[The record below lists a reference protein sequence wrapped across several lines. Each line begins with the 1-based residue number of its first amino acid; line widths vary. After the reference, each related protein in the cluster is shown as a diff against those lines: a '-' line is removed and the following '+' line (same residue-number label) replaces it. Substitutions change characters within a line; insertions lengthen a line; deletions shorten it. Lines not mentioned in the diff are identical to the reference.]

1 MKIAVIGC
9 GAVGSIFAAHLARA
23 AEAEVWAYD
32 VWKEHIEA
40 IRSNGLYISGASE
53 FTARLNATS
62 DPKSLPRCDY
72 GIVATKAIHTRAA
85 IAQAAHAFDENGA
98 VCSVQNGVGNEE
110 IIAEHVK
117 YVIRGTTFPAG
128 HPIAPGHIGFD
139 IKGDTWIGPFEPT
152 STPYLKVEELAS
164 LMTRSGM
171 NTIPLQDAR
180 GAQWTKLIFNA
191 STNPV
196 GALTLLHHGAATR
209 FAPTGQLFNDLIAEG
224 EAVAAKLGI
233 KLHGDP
239 RQLVQKGANA
249 TGKHRAS
256 MLQDVLAK
264 RQTEVHETV
273 AMAKT
278 CEGAGFDAF
287 WIAEAYPW
295 WRKHGFEARSST
307 AILAVIAGQTRRMQ
321 LGWGIISPYTRH
333 PVQVAM
339 EARVMQDL
347 AGDRFLLG
355 LGASKIFMKEIGEG
369 EGEKVGPATVM
380 RESIEIVKGVL
391 RGDPFEYQGKV
402 FTASVPPLKPDM
414 HASRKLPPIYVA
426 GTGPVMQKMSGS
438 ISDGLLT
445 ASITTPAFV
454 RYSLKNLNEGAR
466 KAGKNVSDLV
476 LGSVIVGS
484 IGRDSAKG
492 KEGAREQAAMYL
504 ANKVQNIRRS
514 ADTLLECAGLT
525 FEELQPVA
533 DAMEKGGRK
542 AAAKAVTDEIL
553 CKVCA
558 IAGTPDEC
566 IQRIEEYRAAGC
578 THIMLEIWGDDR
590 TGQAK
595 LFGEAVLPHFKK

>member
-1 MKIAVIGC
+1 MPIPFNIG
-9 GAVGSIFAAHLARA
+9 VLQLSM
-23 AEAEVWAYD
+23 
-32 VWKEHIEA
+32 
-40 IRSNGLYISGASE
+40 
-53 FTARLNATS
+53 
-62 DPKSLPRCDY
+62 
-72 GIVATKAIHTRAA
+72 
-85 IAQAAHAFDENGA
+85 
-98 VCSVQNGVGNEE
+98 
-110 IIAEHVK
+110 
-117 YVIRGTTFPAG
+117 
-128 HPIAPGHIGFD
+128 
-139 IKGDTWIGPFEPT
+139 EP
-152 STPYLKVEELAS
+152 
-164 LMTRSGM
+164 
-171 NTIPLQDAR
+171 
-180 GAQWTKLIFNA
+180 
-191 STNPV
+191 
-196 GALTLLHHGAATR
+196 
-209 FAPTGQLFNDLIAEG
+209 
-224 EAVAAKLGI
+224 
-233 KLHGDP
+233 
-239 RQLVQKGANA
+239 
-249 TGKHRAS
+249 
-256 MLQDVLAK
+256 
-264 RQTEVHETV
+264 VHETV
-273 AMAKT
+273 AMAKA
-278 CEGAGFDAF
+278 CEDAGFDAF

-307 AILAVIAGQTRRMQ
+307 AILAVIAAQTRRMQ

-504 ANKVQNIRRS
+504 ANKVQNIKGS
-514 ADTLLECAGLT
+514 ADILLECAGLT

-566 IQRIEEYRAAGC
+566 IQQIEEYRAAGC